1 MSEAKY
7 ISVIHAITDEIVTAF
22 KLENDATWVG
32 KEKDEL
38 IATANYCESG
48 QKLRWFLLK
57 IWKQMV

>member
-48 QKLRWFLLK
+48 QKIKMILLK
-57 IWKQMV
+57 I

>member
-48 QKLRWFLLK
+48 QKIKMIFIK
-57 IWKQMV
+57 DMKNK